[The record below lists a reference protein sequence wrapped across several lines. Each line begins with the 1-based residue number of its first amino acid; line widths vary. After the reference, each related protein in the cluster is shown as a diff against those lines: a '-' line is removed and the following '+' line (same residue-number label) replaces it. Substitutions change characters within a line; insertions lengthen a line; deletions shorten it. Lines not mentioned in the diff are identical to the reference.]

1 MEGAAVVS
9 FEGAGAG
16 GEGVVQGDFC
26 PALPRAPCRP
36 RPRRASEAPAATLPS
51 LPATL
56 TAARRLL
63 LDSVL
68 CRAAH
73 SQAAAVRRRA
83 VHQLTCGADSAPF
96 LALVGVSLASG
107 SGIVTKADEVEQLC
121 FEMRQA
127 VGRTCMLRR
136 EGEEERSWTIQDFEL
151 GGPIGQGCN
160 AVVYSARLRREEV
173 VEEDKSA
180 LNTKEEVVGTASDTS
195 FPLAIKMMFNYH
207 AESNAFAI
215 LRAMRREVVPARAV
229 SLPGEHLE
237 HLLGEDAVRLRA
249 HPNIVEMVTVFADQ
263 VPSVPGAAARYGTA
277 LPRRLH
283 AEGLGRNMSL
293 FLVMRAYDTS
303 LAAFLEEQGGEV
315 PARTSLVLLTQL
327 LEAVAFLGA
336 SGVAHRD
343 LKADNLLV
351 NLSGGPM
358 FPHLVLTDFGA
369 CLASAGAGLRLPFP
383 SLDTDRGG
391 NMALM
396 APEVVRARPGAFATI
411 DYSRADLWTAGTIAH
426 QLYGQPNPFTSGLSS
441 RTYVAPPPPPPSAP
455 PPVRRLLAWVLA
467 PRPSARPPP
476 RLAATIAHLL
486 VWAPGGWVRGEA
498 ADTQA
503 ILQWLLTM
511 TTKVVCESR
520 WGNTAGA
527 QFEYTLAATFLA
539 TLNLGQVREALAWIQ
554 EEGGEDG

>member
-1 MEGAAVVS
+1 M
-9 FEGAGAG
+9 
-16 GEGVVQGDFC
+16 VQGDFC

-180 LNTKEEVVGTASDTS
+180 LNTKEEVVGTTSDTS